1 MFVYFTNKAGNRQTI
16 DLSVDEGVTRNTYLI
31 SRYRSFVAEK
41 CYHIWHCLKHK
52 TNDKMSECNKR
63 CTASYTNAGA
73 NAILWRSAVTAVCHS
88 AATTPHSSSN
98 FTTRG
103 ALQTSANIM
112 PGFYDANFIA
122 SARTEAVTKKQSRSI
137 SKIKKHL
144 WTCVLHPVLYFVQ
157 IPALRLTDGSRN
169 TFARWLG
176 IIKHGVTGGET
187 RKKKYWPRLK
197 TNDINDTRVLFHGQ
211 WKMRRKIIL
220 AAEGIVERARQFWD
234 ARWKAWINF
243 AWRTLPLVPHL
254 GKKKGWTRLRAAS
267 YSVTMRA
274 LHHSRRPVN
283 TTYWSSNIWL
293 SMLLD

>member
-1 MFVYFTNKAGNRQTI
+1 MNVRAAPCFVFSENSCTEADR
-16 DLSVDEGVTRNTYLI
+16 R
-31 SRYRSFVAEK
+31 VAE
-41 CYHIWHCLKHK
+41 YFRSLAWNNK
-52 TNDKMSECNKR
+52 T
-63 CTASYTNAGA
+63 
-73 NAILWRSAVTAVCHS
+73 WRH
-88 AATTPHSSSN
+88 
-98 FTTRG
+98 RG
-103 ALQTSANIM
+103 
-112 PGFYDANFIA
+112 
-122 SARTEAVTKKQSRSI
+122 
-137 SKIKKHL
+137 
-144 WTCVLHPVLYFVQ
+144 
-157 IPALRLTDGSRN
+157 RN
-169 TFARWLG
+169 Q
-176 IIKHGVTGGET
+176 
-187 RKKKYWPRLK
+187 KKKYWPRLK

-254 GKKKGWTRLRAAS
+254 GKKGWTRLRAAS